1 MKRWFA
7 RGIENL
13 VALAL
18 LGWAVAAT
26 GQDWPRRP
34 VTFVVVNAPGAI
46 TDILARL
53 IGQKLG
59 EAIGQVVVV
68 ENRPG
73 AGGNIAAQRVHRAS
87 PDGYTILL
95 TSAAYAV
102 NPSLYGNAGYD
113 PKKDFIPVIL
123 AASVPNVVCVHP
135 SVPARNLR
143 ELIAFAR
150 NQQLA
155 YASPGVGT
163 TPHLSM
169 ERIKSAARVE
179 ITHVPYQPAAAVTA
193 ALTGQTQVLSLSLSL
208 TLPHLN
214 SGKLRPIAVT
224 SARRSPAL
232 PEVPT
237 VNEQGFDGFD
247 DLNWFG
253 FFAPAGVAGEIVT
266 RLNAEIY
273 RVLDLPEVN
282 DRLKQLGLDSRHDTP
297 FEFRAFVDSELA
309 KWAEAVRSSGAKAD

>member
-1 MKRWFA
+1 MRRWFA
-7 RGIENL
+7 RGIGNL
-13 VALAL
+13 LAVAL
-18 LGWAVAAT
+18 LGWALGAT
-26 GQDWPRRP
+26 GQDWPKRP

-53 IGQKLG
+53 IGQKLA

-87 PDGYTILL
+87 TDGYTLLL

-102 NPSLYGNAGYD
+102 NPSLYANAGYD
-113 PKKDFIPVIL
+113 PTRDFIPVIL
-123 AASVPNVVCVHP
+123 AASVANIVCVHP
-135 SVPARNLR
+135 SVPASNLR
-143 ELIAFAR
+143 ELIALAR
-150 NQQLA
+150 KERLA

-169 ERIKSAARVE
+169 ERIKSAAMVD

-193 ALTGQTQVLSLSLSL
+193 ALTGQTQVLSLSVSL

-224 SARRSPAL
+224 SAQRSPAL
-232 PEVPT
+232 PGVPT
-237 VNEQGFDGFD
+237 VNEQGLGGFD

-253 FFAPAGVAGEIVT
+253 FFAPSGVPSEVVT

-273 RVLDLPEVN
+273 RVLDLPEVTEK
-282 DRLKQLGLDSRHDTP
+282 LQHLGLDPRHDTP
-297 FEFRAFVDSELA
+297 SEFSAFVNAELA
-309 KWAEAVRSSGAKAD
+309 KWAEAVGSSGAKAD

>member
-1 MKRWFA
+1 
-7 RGIENL
+7 
-13 VALAL
+13 VL
-18 LGWAVAAT
+18 LGWALGAT
-26 GQDWPRRP
+26 GQDWPKRP

-53 IGQKLG
+53 IGQRLG

-73 AGGNIAAQRVHRAS
+73 AGGNIAAQRVHRAL
-87 PDGYTILL
+87 PDGYTLLL

-102 NPSLYGNAGYD
+102 NPSLYANAGYD
-113 PKKDFIPVIL
+113 PIRDFVPVIL
-123 AASVPNVVCVHP
+123 AASVPNIVCVHP
-135 SVPARNLR
+135 SVPASSLR
-143 ELIAFAR
+143 ELITLAR
-150 NQQLA
+150 SQRLA

-169 ERIKSAARVE
+169 ERIKSAARVD
-179 ITHVPYQPAAAVTA
+179 ITHVPYQPAAAVA
-193 ALTGQTQVLSLSLSL
+193 SALAGQTQVLSLSVSL

-237 VNEQGFDGFD
+237 VNEQGLDGFD

-253 FFAPAGVAGEIVT
+253 FFAPAGVPGEIVT

-273 RVLDLPEVN
+273 RILDLPDVN
-282 DRLKQLGLDSRHDTP
+282 ERLKQLGLDPRHDTP
-297 FEFRAFVDSELA
+297 WEFATFVNAELT